1 MKKEYLLLAIV
12 LLLAVVVVAGVDF
25 SGTWALNAEKTA
37 AANPAPPAG
46 GGGGGG
52 GGMGKGGGGM
62 GGGDITIKQAG
73 NVLTI
78 SRTMGQQ
85 GTVDTPYTMDGAEHT
100 NSSQMGD
107 TKYKAVLEGNS
118 VHITGTTSGQRGDR
132 PVDTTYTLS
141 DDGKTLTVANVRQ
154 GQNGPT
160 TSKQIY
166 DKK

>member
-1 MKKEYLLLAIV
+1 MKKAYLLLAIV

-25 SGTWALNAEKTA
+25 SGTWALNAEKTT

-52 GGMGKGGGGM
+52 GGGRGGGGM
-62 GGGDITIKQAG
+62 GGGDLTIKQAD

-85 GTVDTPYTMDGAEHT
+85 GTVDTPYTLDGAEHT
-100 NSSQMGD
+100 NNSQMGD
-107 TKYKAVLEGNS
+107 TKYKAVLSGNS
-118 VHITGTTSGQRGDR
+118 VHITGTTSSQRGDR
-132 PVDTTYTLS
+132 PVDTTYSLS
-141 DDGKTLTVANVRQ
+141 DDGKTLTVTNVNQ

-160 TSKQIY
+160 TRKQIY

>member
-1 MKKEYLLLAIV
+1 MKKAYLLLAIV

-25 SGTWALNAEKTA
+25 SGTWALNAEKTT

-52 GGMGKGGGGM
+52 GGGRGGGGM
-62 GGGDITIKQAG
+62 GGGDMTIKQAG

-85 GTVDTPYTMDGAEHT
+85 GTVDTPYTLDGAEHT
-100 NSSQMGD
+100 NASQMGD
-107 TKYKAVLEGNS
+107 TKYKAVLSGNS
-118 VHITGTTSGQRGDR
+118 VHITGTTSSQRGDR
-132 PVDTTYTLS
+132 PVDTTYALS
-141 DDGKTLTVANVRQ
+141 DDGKTLTVTNVNQ

-160 TSKQIY
+160 TRKQIY